1 MKKKIILLTAN
12 EQRHLY
18 AASFLSSQKNIDLR
32 LVIHED
38 NIKLK
43 SNVLYKKD
51 PNLKKHIS
59 LRSKTEDFFFKR

>member
-12 EQRHLY
+12 GHLY

-59 LRSKTEDFFFKR
+59 LRVNMSTDIITKL